1 MDLEPSSKAI
11 GFLQLFNGAV
21 GSGRS
26 ELRKWE
32 SETAA
37 TRNGG
42 IASAVQVA
50 SVLLASASDPWAV
63 SFACFVRPGWLVA
76 GYIEVREISLGT
88 KLIQTIYNL

>member
-1 MDLEPSSKAI
+1 MGTQK
-11 GFLQLFNGAV
+11 V
-21 GSGRS
+21 
-26 ELRKWE
+26 E

-37 TRNGG
+37 TRNGR

-76 GYIEVREISLGT
+76 GYIKVREISLGT